1 MSDFVEL
8 HRLINIVLRR
18 WWLLLVLTA
27 LAAAAGLMISQRQT
41 PVYEAKATLLVGDIT
56 KSTNLSREDIQMS
69 TLFAQTYADLA
80 VRQPVM
86 QGVVEMLD
94 LNESWE
100 DLRNRVQ
107 VKSISDSQ
115 LIEIKAEANTP
126 EMAKRIADEIAKQ
139 LILIGPTNVGGEND
153 NFVQAFVHQQME
165 ETQVRILD
173 GQNRIKEIEAA
184 MTGRVSPTK
193 MIELQAEKA
202 NQERLVADQVLN
214 FVELSNLAAQD
225 RNPNTLSIVEMAYAE
240 KDPIRPRANLNML
253 LGAGLGMLLALGII
267 FLWEYIDDA
276 IKDVDDLSAYE
287 KMNVLGTVGKIK
299 GQRYS
304 EQVVTHWLPAS
315 PTAESYRMIRNKI
328 RFGAG
333 GSQARSIV
341 VTSPEPEEGKSITAA
356 NLGVIMAQ
364 AGIRTV
370 LVDAD
375 LRHPV
380 QHEAFSVK
388 LKSGLADLI
397 RTQGASIE
405 DCLKPTS
412 IDNLKVITAGESAHN
427 ELEQMNSDR
436 ISAVL
441 TILADYADVI
451 IIDSPPAMLTADAM
465 ILSNRADGAIVV
477 VRAGKTKRKALRQTL
492 IDLQEAN
499 ANVIG
504 CIYNQPNRENNLAA
518 YKRYKH
524 EGLLKQWKSFK
535 SSNQ

>member
-18 WWLLLVLTA
+18 WWLLIGLTA

-41 PVYEAKATLLVGDIT
+41 PVYEATATLLVGDIT
-56 KSTNLSREDIQMS
+56 KTTNLSREDVQMS
-69 TLFAQTYADLA
+69 ALFAQTYADLA

-100 DLRNRVQ
+100 DLRKRVQ
-107 VKSISDSQ
+107 VTSIDDSQ
-115 LIEIKAEANTP
+115 LIEIKAEARSP
-126 EMAKRIADEIAKQ
+126 ELAKQVADEIAKQ
-139 LILIGPTNVGGEND
+139 LILIGPTNVGSQSGNV
-153 NFVQAFVHQQME
+153 VQGFVHQQME
-165 ETQVRILD
+165 DTQLRILD
-173 GQNRIKEIEAA
+173 GQTRIKEIEAA
-184 MTGRVSPTK
+184 MTERITPSK
-193 MIELQAEKA
+193 MIELQAEKV
-202 NQERLVADQVLN
+202 NMERLVADLVLN

-225 RNPNTLSIVEMAYAE
+225 RNPNALSIVETAYAE
-240 KDPIRPRANLNML
+240 KDPIRPRANLNIL
-253 LGAGLGMLLALGII
+253 LGAGLGMLLALGLI

-287 KMNVLGTVGKIK
+287 KLNVLGTVGKIK

-304 EQVVTHWLPAS
+304 EKVVTHWLPSS

-380 QHEAFSVK
+380 QHQAFAVK

-397 RTQGASIE
+397 STQGATIV

-412 IDNLKVITAGESAHN
+412 IENLHVITAGESAQN

-441 TILADYADVI
+441 TTLEQYAEVI
-451 IIDSPPAMLTADAM
+451 IIDSPPALLTADAM
-465 ILSNRADGAIVV
+465 TLSNRADGAIVV

-492 IDLQEAN
+492 IDMQEAN

-504 CIYNQPNRENNLAA
+504 CIYNQPRKENNLAA
-518 YKRYKH
+518 YKRH
-524 EGLLKQWKSFK
+524 RQGGLFKQLRAAKPSD
-535 SSNQ
+535 Q